1 MCGIVGIVRND
12 SSGVDQALLSRMC
25 AAIRHRGPDDDGFY
39 FNDSV
44 GLAMRRLSI
53 IDLKSGQQPIHNQD
67 RTAWIVFNGEI
78 YNYRELREQLE
89 KLGHTFYTNSDTEA
103 IIHAYDQYGAD
114 CPKHLRGM
122 FAFAIWDERTQ
133 ELFLARDRVGK
144 KPLLYAQVAGQLI
157 FGSEFSALLLHPD
170 ISREVQPEA
179 IHHYL
184 SFMCVPAPLTAYR
197 AIKKLEPG
205 HTLRWRKGE
214 IKLERYWQPDFSKKL
229 KISEQEAGERAI
241 AILRDAVKVRLM
253 SEVPLGAFLSG
264 GIDSSAVVAL
274 MSEESSTPVKTF
286 SIGFEEQDF
295 SELHHARRVA
305 EHVGAEHHE
314 FIVRPDVLEV
324 LPTLVE
330 HYGEPFASPSAIPTY
345 YVARETRKHVTVALN
360 GDGGDECFAGYERY
374 AAMQL
379 AERYRR
385 MPALLR
391 EQAIEPLVNLLPSS
405 ELRRGRVRDVKRFL
419 RAASLP
425 PVQRYLQWVSVMDVK
440 TKSALYTEDFRR
452 LVGGHD
458 PAAIL
463 SPWFAKANGSGLVDA
478 LLLTDTLTYLP
489 NELLA
494 KVDIATMAVSLEA
507 RSPFLDHHVIEFAA
521 SLPENL
527 KLRGLTTKYILKQVL
542 KKLLPAENLTRRKM
556 GFGVPIGAWFR
567 GQFQELLRDT
577 LLTEKF
583 LNRGIFNAQAIQRLI
598 DEHTR
603 GERDHGPQL
612 YVLLMLELWYNRF
625 IDP

>member
-1 MCGIVGIVRND
+1 M
-12 SSGVDQALLSRMC
+12 
-25 AAIRHRGPDDDGFY
+25 
-39 FNDSV
+39 
-44 GLAMRRLSI
+44 
-53 IDLKSGQQPIHNQD
+53 
-67 RTAWIVFNGEI
+67 
-78 YNYRELREQLE
+78 
-89 KLGHTFYTNSDTEA
+89 
-103 IIHAYDQYGAD
+103 GAD
-114 CPKHLRGM
+114 
-122 FAFAIWDERTQ
+122 
-133 ELFLARDRVGK
+133 
-144 KPLLYAQVAGQLI
+144 
-157 FGSEFSALLLHPD
+157 
-170 ISREVQPEA
+170 
-179 IHHYL
+179 
-184 SFMCVPAPLTAYR
+184 
-197 AIKKLEPG
+197 
-205 HTLRWRKGE
+205 
-214 IKLERYWQPDFSKKL
+214 
-229 KISEQEAGERAI
+229 
-241 AILRDAVKVRLM
+241 
-253 SEVPLGAFLSG
+253 
-264 GIDSSAVVAL
+264 
-274 MSEESSTPVKTF
+274 
-286 SIGFEEQDF
+286 
-295 SELHHARRVA
+295 
-305 EHVGAEHHE
+305 HHE

-405 ELRRGRVRDVKRFL
+405 ELRRGRVRDMKRFL

-452 LVGGHD
+452 LVGSHD
-458 PAAIL
+458 PAAVL
-463 SPWFAKANGSGLVDA
+463 APWFAKANGNGLVDA

-542 KKLLPAENLTRRKM
+542 KKLLPSENLTRRKM

-583 LNRGIFNAQAIQRLI
+583 MNRGIFNPQAIRQLI
-598 DEHTR
+598 DTHTR
-603 GERDHGPQL
+603 GERDHGAQL

-625 IDP
+625 ID

>member
-1 MCGIVGIVRND
+1 MCGIVGVVRND
-12 SSGVDQALLSRMC
+12 KSDVDRDVVGRMC
-25 AAIRHRGPDDDGFY
+25 AAIRHRGPDEDGFY
-39 FNDSV
+39 FNGAV
-44 GLAMRRLSI
+44 GLGMRRLSI
-53 IDLKSGQQPIHNQD
+53 IDLASGQQPIHNQD

-78 YNYRELREQLE
+78 YNYRELRDKLE

-103 IIHAYDQYGAD
+103 IVHAYDQYGDD

-133 ELFLARDRVGK
+133 ELFLARDRLGK
-144 KPLLYAQVAGQLI
+144 KPLLYAHVNGQLI
-157 FGSEFSALLLHPD
+157 FGSEFTALLLHPD
-170 ISREVQPEA
+170 VSKEVQPEA

-184 SFMCVPAPLTAYR
+184 SFMCVPAPLTAYQ
-197 AIKKLEPG
+197 AIKKLEPA

-214 IKLERYWQPDFSKKL
+214 IKIERYWQPDFSKKL
-229 KISEQEAGERAI
+229 RISEQEAGERVI
-241 AILRDAVKVRLM
+241 EILRDCVKVRLM

-305 EHVGAEHHE
+305 EYVGAEHHE

-385 MPALLR
+385 LPGLLR
-391 EQAIEPLVNLLPSS
+391 EQAIKPLVNLLPSS
-405 ELRRGRVRDVKRFL
+405 ELRRGRVRDAKRFL

-425 PVQRYLQWVSVMDVK
+425 PVQRYLEWISVIDGQ
-440 TKSALYTEDFRR
+440 TKSGLYTEDFRR
-452 LVGGHD
+452 LVRSHD
-458 PAAIL
+458 PAAVL
-463 SPWFAKANGSGLVDA
+463 APWFTKANGSGLVDA

-507 RSPFLDHHVIEFAA
+507 RSPFLDHHLIEFAA

-542 KKLLPAENLTRRKM
+542 KKMLPPENLTRRKM

-567 GQFQELLRDT
+567 GRFQQLLRDT
-577 LLTEKF
+577 LLTEKC
-583 LNRGIFNAQAIQRLI
+583 LNRGIFDAQAVKRLI
-598 DEHTR
+598 DAHTR
-603 GERDHGPQL
+603 GERDHGAQL
-612 YVLLMLELWYNRF
+612 YVLLMLELWFNRF
-625 IDP
+625 IDS